1 MTYTYLHHS
10 GCSTSRKGLV
20 LLQENGIDP
29 EIRKYM
35 NASEQLG
42 ESELRDI
49 AKKLGADSPRAFLR
63 DKNATDVGIDA
74 TSTDDEIYAAMAA
87 NPKIIQRPILIKG
100 KKAALGRPIE
110 TMLELK

>member
-1 MTYTYLHHS
+1 
-10 GCSTSRKGLV
+10 
-20 LLQENGIDP
+20 
-29 EIRKYM
+29 
-35 NASEQLG
+35 
-42 ESELRDI
+42 
-49 AKKLGADSPRAFLR
+49 LR